1 MGSPAPEAALLGH
14 TCFGD
19 RANMRAF
26 TLPADET
33 EELDGTGTGC
43 PKPVWD
49 ARVELGGLS

>member
-26 TLPADET
+26 ALPADEA
-33 EELDGTGTGC
+33 EELDGTGTGG
-43 PKPVWD
+43 PEPVRD
-49 ARVELGGLS
+49 AGVELGGFS